1 MLELAR
7 LYLAQ
12 DDPDACLRH
21 CALLLQS
28 DQDNEAATMVSP
40 GDFSAMK
47 AVLLYIPCGNFK
59 FYPIKLI
66 LDERPGS
73 CWLLEKIT
81 FLTLLLHFTTKEQD
95 FFLFYKNG
103 KPILINKA

>member
-7 LYLAQ
+7 LYLLQ

-40 GDFSAMK
+40 GHFSASRVVVSCIYSMWQFQILPDETNSRCE
-47 AVLLYIPCGNFK
+47 ARLLLAFGKNNIFK
-59 FYPIKLI
+59 II
-66 LDERPGS
+66 S
-73 CWLLEKIT
+73 T
-81 FLTLLLHFTTKEQD
+81 FLV
-95 FFLFYKNG
+95 FLYD
-103 KPILINKA
+103 

>member
-7 LYLAQ
+7 LYLLQ

-40 GDFSAMK
+40 GHFSASR
-47 AVLLYIPCGNFK
+47 AVVSCIYSMWQFQ
-59 FYPIKLI
+59 FYLIKLI
-66 LDERPGS
+66 VDVRPGS
-73 CWLLEKIT
+73 CWLLGKLI
-81 FLTLLLHFTTKEQD
+81 FLRLLAHF
-95 FFLFYKNG
+95 
-103 KPILINKA
+103 